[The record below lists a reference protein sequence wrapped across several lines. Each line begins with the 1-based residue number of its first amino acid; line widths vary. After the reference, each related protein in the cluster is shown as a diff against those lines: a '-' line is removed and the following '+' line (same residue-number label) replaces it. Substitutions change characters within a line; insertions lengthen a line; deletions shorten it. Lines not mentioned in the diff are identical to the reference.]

1 MEISVLFND
10 LASFS
15 SDFYHMR
22 EAAAKRVITSG
33 WWLNGKET
41 GAFAEEFA
49 NYLNIEFCLPL
60 ANGTDALEIA
70 MRTITE
76 VRGAQYDEVV
86 TVGNAGG
93 YSSIACRLVGLKPV
107 YADIDSQSLLM
118 NMDSALSCVGPR
130 TSFVV
135 VTHLYGGVADVKTLR
150 KKLDGAG
157 YQDVLILEDC
167 AQAHGAKLGTQK
179 VGTLGDIATFS
190 FYPTKNLGA
199 IGDAGAIV
207 SNNEELMN
215 IARALSQYGW
225 AGKYLIDRAYGR
237 NSRMDEI
244 QAAFLRLSLPKL
256 DGWNARRIEIVQRY
270 KKALPSGINLVESP
284 IDYVAHLC
292 VIQCKRRDELSRF
305 LNKNGVQSA
314 IHYPIADFDQ
324 EGWKNLPKALAPN
337 GVNITKRACSDV
349 LSLPCYPSLTDQ
361 SVDLVAGLINNWDKN
376 K

>member
-1 MEISVLFND
+1 MENLVLFND

-15 SDFYHMR
+15 SDFYDMR

-157 YQDVLILEDC
+157 YQGC
-167 AQAHGAKLGTQK
+167 SY
-179 VGTLGDIATFS
+179 F
-190 FYPTKNLGA
+190 
-199 IGDAGAIV
+199 
-207 SNNEELMN
+207 
-215 IARALSQYGW
+215 
-225 AGKYLIDRAYGR
+225 GR
-237 NSRMDEI
+237 
-244 QAAFLRLSLPKL
+244 LRSSTWCQT
-256 DGWNARRIEIVQRY
+256 WNAESRNVGRYCNVQFLSNEKSRSNRRCWR
-270 KKALPSGINLVESP
+270 N
-284 IDYVAHLC
+284 C
-292 VIQCKRRDELSRF
+292 
-305 LNKNGVQSA
+305 
-314 IHYPIADFDQ
+314 
-324 EGWKNLPKALAPN
+324 
-337 GVNITKRACSDV
+337 
-349 LSLPCYPSLTDQ
+349 
-361 SVDLVAGLINNWDKN
+361 
-376 K
+376 